1 MFICPCGAFYIG
13 KTRREFRIRMREH
26 IYAANIGDLDSPIG
40 LHMVRIHKYKTTAFK
55 FIDLDRV
62 YPNPRGGDWDRPI
75 LQLEAKWIFKLNAS
89 DSKLGL
95 NDQIC
100 YKPFL

>member
-1 MFICPCGAFYIG
+1 
-13 KTRREFRIRMREH
+13 MREH

-40 LHMVRIHKYKTTAFK
+40 SHMAKIHKYKTTAFK
-55 FIDLDRV
+55 FIALDLV
-62 YPNPRGGDWDRPI
+62 HQNPRGGDWDRAI
-75 LQLEAKWIFKLNAS
+75 LQLEATWIFMLNAS

-95 NDQIC
+95 NDQTC